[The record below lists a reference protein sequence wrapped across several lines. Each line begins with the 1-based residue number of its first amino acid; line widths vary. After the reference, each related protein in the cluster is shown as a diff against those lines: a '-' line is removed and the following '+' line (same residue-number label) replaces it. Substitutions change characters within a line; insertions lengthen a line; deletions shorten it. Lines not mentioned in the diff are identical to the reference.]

1 MKKIII
7 IALLASALL
16 SGCADPDEHRY
27 YAASGYYYTDG
38 TIITDDGN
46 IWGFQTDT
54 IVENEARV
62 KVVFD
67 DNGTQEIITDDI
79 IRNVTIQNN

>member
-1 MKKIII
+1 MKKNIITI
-7 IALLASALL
+7 LLASALL
-16 SGCADPDEHRY
+16 SGCSAPQEHHY

-54 IVENEARV
+54 ITENETRV

-67 DNGTQEIITDDI
+67 NNGTPEIITDDI

>member
-1 MKKIII
+1 MKKMMIT
-7 IALLASALL
+7 ALLASALL
-16 SGCADPDEHRY
+16 SGCAATEEHHY

-46 IWGFQTDT
+46 IWDFQTDAIT
-54 IVENEARV
+54 ENETRV

-67 DNGTQEIITDDI
+67 NNGTPKIITDDI
-79 IRNVTIQNN
+79 IRNVTAQNN

>member
-1 MKKIII
+1 MKKITI

-16 SGCADPDEHRY
+16 SGCAAPQEHHY

-46 IWGFQTDT
+46 IWGFQTDA
-54 IVENEARV
+54 IEQDEARV